1 MLPDLLQAFLHK
13 SGILIK
19 EKFYQQIRDAKGKK
33 AVIWN
38 LGINDLIDGYNDV
51 SQSIED
57 YTEMMT
63 KMARDL
69 RGQGCD
75 FYFMSVN
82 PTNDKEAASPNYG
95 TAYAPRS
102 PYSVRLF
109 NYQVRQN
116 VSAYYTYIDT
126 YTYLTST
133 GFMEIPLI

>member
-1 MLPDLLQAFLHK
+1 M
-13 SGILIK
+13 
-19 EKFYQQIRDAKGKK
+19 
-33 AVIWN
+33 IWN

-133 GFMEIPLI
+133 GFILYDGLHYGDSTYLKIYDKAIESIDQR